1 MAADP
6 FLSVRGLG
14 KSFQRKRSAAWVM
27 RDVSFR
33 LERRQTLALVG
44 PSGCGKSTLARCLA
58 GFETADSG
66 EVLLEGRPPEARRAQ
81 IQLIQQEPAASLNP
95 RFTAEEAIAEP
106 LVIQKL
112 GTRESRRET
121 VRRSMEAVGLAPSAA
136 GKRTPAFSGGE
147 RQRLAIARALTL
159 EPKLLILD
167 ESLVGLDAAV
177 QTQVVNLLL
186 DLRERRGLTYI
197 VISHDLDLVDRLAD
211 VIAVMDEGIVVEL
224 GPAAEVLAVPRH
236 PRTQELVRASRW
248 RSVEGPQL

>member
-1 MAADP
+1 MAADL

-14 KSFQRKRSAAWVM
+14 KSFQRKRSAPWAV
-27 RDVSFR
+27 RDVSFG

-44 PSGCGKSTLARCLA
+44 PSGCGKSTLGRCLA

-66 EVLLEGRPPEARRAQ
+66 EVLLEGRPPQSRAE
-81 IQLIQQEPAASLNP
+81 IQLIPQEPAASLNP

-112 GTRESRRET
+112 GTRESQRQA

-136 GKRTPAFSGGE
+136 CKRTPAFSGGE

-167 ESLVGLDAAV
+167 ESLVGLDASV

-211 VIAVMDEGIVVEL
+211 VIAVMDQGSIVEL
-224 GPAAEVLAVPRH
+224 GPAAEVLAAPRH
-236 PRTQELVRASRW
+236 PRTQELVRASLLL
-248 RSVEGPQL
+248 SVNGPPL